1 MNRENGEQPFSD
13 PRSELGTKQADETAS
28 PQLRRR
34 RIDLGSPGSKRYRRT
49 LVLTLLQL
57 LVIAAVMLPL
67 LWMISV
73 SFKPNNEPF
82 AIPARLWPNEPT
94 LNNYAT
100 AFQPEFRRY
109 FLNSIV
115 VSVSTIL
122 ISVTAGLLAAYS
134 LSRFRLRGY
143 RHVLL
148 FLIAAQMVP
157 AATIIIPLFGIVRTF
172 DLLNTYVAL
181 VGAYVTITLPVAT
194 WMLLGFIRGIPPE
207 LEEAAMCDGATR
219 LQAFR
224 LVVVPLARPGIAATS
239 VWLAVVVWQEFLFA
253 LSLTTSRDMRTV
265 PVGLSD
271 FIGQYGI
278 RYGDL
283 MASSVAVSIPIM
295 VLFFF
300 LQRYFVAGLTA
311 GAVKG

>member
-1 MNRENGEQPFSD
+1 
-13 PRSELGTKQADETAS
+13 
-28 PQLRRR
+28 
-34 RIDLGSPGSKRYRRT
+34 
-49 LVLTLLQL
+49 LLQL
-57 LVIAAVMLPL
+57 LVLAAVMLPL

-73 SFKPNNEPF
+73 SFKPDNEPF
-82 AIPARLWPNEPT
+82 AIPARLWPENPT
-94 LNNYAT
+94 LSNYAG
-100 AFQPEFRRY
+100 AFEPEFRRY
-109 FLNSIV
+109 FLNSAIV
-115 VSVSTIL
+115 SISTIL

-134 LSRFRLRGY
+134 LSRFRVRGFGL
-143 RHVLL
+143 VLL
-148 FLIAAQMVP
+148 FIITAQVAP
-157 AATIIIPLFGIVRTF
+157 AATIIIPLFQIVKTF

-181 VGAYVTITLPVAT
+181 VSAYVTITLPVAT
-194 WMLLGFIRGIPPE
+194 WMLLGFIRSIPRE

-219 LQAFR
+219 FQAFR
-224 LVVVPLARPGIAATS
+224 LVVVPLARPGIAATA

-253 LSLTTSRDMRTV
+253 LSLTTSRNMRTV
-265 PVGLSD
+265 SVGMSD

-283 MASSVAVSIPIM
+283 MASAVAVSIPVM

>member
-1 MNRENGEQPFSD
+1 MNREDDMQTFDTGSAPEK
-13 PRSELGTKQADETAS
+13 EQADPTS
-28 PQLRRR
+28 RPQLRGGPTKGGLPGRR
-34 RIDLGSPGSKRYRRT
+34 FRHTLG
-49 LVLTLLQL
+49 LTLLQL
-57 LVIAAVMLPL
+57 LVLAAVMLPL

-73 SFKPNNEPF
+73 SFKPDNEPF
-82 AIPARLWPNEPT
+82 AIPARLWPENPT
-94 LNNYAT
+94 LSNYAG
-100 AFQPEFRRY
+100 AFEPEFRRY
-109 FLNSIV
+109 FLNSAIV
-115 VSVSTIL
+115 SISTIL

-134 LSRFRLRGY
+134 LSRFRVRGFGL
-143 RHVLL
+143 VLL
-148 FLIAAQMVP
+148 FIITAQVAP
-157 AATIIIPLFGIVRTF
+157 AATIIIPLFQIVKTF

-181 VGAYVTITLPVAT
+181 VSAYVTITLPVAT
-194 WMLLGFIRGIPPE
+194 WMLLGFIRGIPRE

-219 LQAFR
+219 FQAFR
-224 LVVVPLARPGIAATS
+224 LVVVPLARPGIAATA

-253 LSLTTSRDMRTV
+253 LSLTTSRNMRTV
-265 PVGLSD
+265 SVGMSD

-283 MASSVAVSIPIM
+283 MASAVAVSIPVM

>member
-1 MNRENGEQPFSD
+1 MNREDDMQTFDTGSAPEK
-13 PRSELGTKQADETAS
+13 EQADRTAR
-28 PQLRRR
+28 PQLRGRPTKGGMPGRR
-34 RIDLGSPGSKRYRRT
+34 FRHTLG
-49 LVLTLLQL
+49 LTLLQL
-57 LVIAAVMLPL
+57 LVLAAVMLPL

-73 SFKPNNEPF
+73 SFKPDNEPF
-82 AIPARLWPNEPT
+82 AIPARLWPENPT
-94 LNNYAT
+94 LSNYAG
-100 AFQPEFRRY
+100 AFEPEFRRY
-109 FLNSIV
+109 FLNSAIV
-115 VSVSTIL
+115 SISTIL

-134 LSRFRLRGY
+134 LSRFRLRGFGL
-143 RHVLL
+143 VLL
-148 FLIAAQMVP
+148 FIITAQVAP
-157 AATIIIPLFGIVRTF
+157 AATIIIPLFQIVKTF

-181 VGAYVTITLPVAT
+181 VSAYVTITLPVAT
-194 WMLLGFIRGIPPE
+194 WMLLGFIRGIPRE

-219 LQAFR
+219 FQAFR
-224 LVVVPLARPGIAATS
+224 LVVVPLARPGIAATA

-253 LSLTTSRDMRTV
+253 LSLTTSRNMRTV
-265 PVGLSD
+265 SVGMSD

-283 MASSVAVSIPIM
+283 MASAVAVSIPVM

>member
-1 MNRENGEQPFSD
+1 MNQEDDLHRVSD
-13 PRSELGTKQADETAS
+13 SRSAPETERADRTAS

-34 RIDLGSPGSKRYRRT
+34 RTKSGLPGKRYRRT
-49 LVLTLLQL
+49 LGLTLLQL
-57 LVIAAVMLPL
+57 LVVAAVMLPL

-73 SFKPNNEPF
+73 SFKPDNEPF
-82 AIPARLWPNEPT
+82 AIPARLWPENPT
-94 LNNYAT
+94 LSNYT
-100 AFQPEFRRY
+100 GAFEPEFRRY
-109 FLNSIV
+109 FLNSAIV
-115 VSVSTIL
+115 SISTIL

-134 LSRFRLRGY
+134 LSRFRLRGS
-143 RHVLL
+143 RPMLL
-148 FLIAAQMVP
+148 FIITAQVAP
-157 AATIIIPLFGIVRTF
+157 AATIIIPLFQIVKTF

-194 WMLLGFIRGIPPE
+194 WLLLGFIRGIPRE
-207 LEEAAMCDGATR
+207 LEESAMCDGATR

-224 LVVVPLARPGIAATS
+224 LVVVPLARPGIAATA

-253 LSLTTSRDMRTV
+253 LSLTTSRSMRTV
-265 PVGLSD
+265 PVGMSD

-283 MASSVAVSIPIM
+283 MASAVAVSIPVM